1 VFNEIASTGHVF
13 MHMPQPVQAIA
24 SMCIFIRPPSAGLA
38 TMASYSHSSMQLTQ
52 FVPRFAR
59 HASEI
64 PACSR
69 QGSWPGSW
77 LRFRAP
83 GSQVVTHSP
92 QNVHPPLEKSSS
104 GSFLND
110 MLMIFS
116 LQAVTHL
123 PQPSQALEKAGSAN
137 AQGGRRS
144 GFWPRQSPRRNCA
157 LDIEFIKIGGR
168 ESEPFVPK
176 IKDSHL
182 AVGNI

>member
-1 VFNEIASTGHVF
+1 

-52 FVPRFAR
+52 LVPRFAR
-59 HASEI
+59 QAPDI
-64 PACSR
+64 PACNR
-69 QGSWPGSW
+69 HGNWPGSW

-83 GSQVVTHSP
+83 VSQTVEHSP
-92 QNVHPPLEKSSS
+92 QNVHPPLEKSSR

-116 LQAVTHL
+116 SQAVTHL
-123 PQPSQALEKAGSAN
+123 AQPSQKLEKAGSAT

-157 LDIEFIKIGGR
+157 LDIEFIKIGGL
-168 ESEPFVPK
+168 ESEPFVPAV
-176 IKDSHL
+176 KDSHL
-182 AVGNI
+182 LADST